1 MTSALLWT
9 AIDAA
14 AATDGMSIGDW
25 AATGVSIDS
34 RTTRPGDLFVALR
47 GPTFDGHDYV
57 ADAFANGATAAVV
70 HRAGRGV
77 NPDAPLL
84 IVDDTMDALADLGTY
99 ARLRTAAR
107 VVGVTGSVGKTG
119 TKEALRLALEA
130 QADGAGRTFATT
142 GNLNN
147 HWGVPLS
154 LARMP
159 ADSRYGVFELG
170 MNHAGEI
177 APLSRLV
184 KPDVSIITTVEAVH
198 IENFDSVE
206 GIADAKAE
214 IFAGMGPGG
223 VAVLNRDNPHFPRLV
238 AHARTQGIG
247 RIWSFGEHA
256 DADARLVDCSLH
268 ATASAVNAVIR
279 GEPIQYS
286 LSAPGRHW
294 VMNSLAVLLAVRA
307 LGGDPTVAARALS
320 RIQPMRGRGQ
330 RTRIRIRDEA
340 GTAGGFLLIDESY
353 NASPV
358 SVGAALKVLARTDL
372 GDDGRRIAVLGDMLE
387 LGDHAAALHVG
398 LKKDLVAAEVDQV
411 FACGPMMA
419 KLYDALPPGMRGG
432 YAPDAASLAPMAA
445 AAVRPGDAVVVK
457 GSLGSR
463 MALVVDA
470 LQALDIREEEEAG
483 RGTAHPFKLVS
494 GG

>member
-1 MTSALLWT
+1 
-9 AIDAA
+9 
-14 AATDGMSIGDW
+14 
-25 AATGVSIDS
+25 
-34 RTTRPGDLFVALR
+34 
-47 GPTFDGHDYV
+47 
-57 ADAFANGATAAVV
+57 
-70 HRAGRGV
+70 
-77 NPDAPLL
+77 
-84 IVDDTMDALADLGTY
+84 
-99 ARLRTAAR
+99 
-107 VVGVTGSVGKTG
+107 
-119 TKEALRLALEA
+119 
-130 QADGAGRTFATT
+130 
-142 GNLNN
+142 
-147 HWGVPLS
+147 
-154 LARMP
+154 MP
-159 ADSRYGVFELG
+159 AETRYGVFELG
-170 MNHAGEI
+170 MNHANEI
-177 APLSRLV
+177 APLSRMV
-184 KPDVSIITTVEAVH
+184 KPDVSIITAVEAVH

-247 RIWSFGEHA
+247 RIWSFGEHP

-268 ATASAVNAVIR
+268 ATASAVAAVIR

-307 LGGDPTVAARALS
+307 VGGDLTVAARALS

-330 RTRIRIRDEA
+330 RTRIRIRDAA
-340 GTAGGFLLIDESY
+340 GTTGGFLLIDESY

-358 SVGAALKVLARTDL
+358 SVGAALQVLARVDL

-387 LGDHAAALHVG
+387 LGDHAADMHVG
-398 LKKDLVAAEVDQV
+398 LKDELAAAEVDQV

-419 KLYDALPPGMRGG
+419 KLYDALPAAMRGG
-432 YAPDAASLAPMAA
+432 YAADSATLAPTVA

-470 LQALDIREEEEAG
+470 LQALDIQEEEEAG

>member
-1 MTSALLWT
+1 MNQGLLWT

-14 AATDGMSIGDW
+14 AATDGMAVGDW
-25 AATGVSIDS
+25 ATTGVSIDS
-34 RTTRPGDLFVALR
+34 RTTQPGDLFVAIR
-47 GPTFDGHDYV
+47 GPNFDGHDFV
-57 ADAFANGATAAVV
+57 ADAFARGATAAVV
-70 HRAGRGV
+70 HRACPGV
-77 NPDAPLL
+77 TADAPML
-84 IVDDTMDALADLGTY
+84 IVDDTLDALVDLGSY
-99 ARLRTAAR
+99 ARLRTPAR
-107 VVGVTGSVGKTG
+107 IIGVTGSVGKTG
-119 TKEALRLALEA
+119 VKEALKLGD
-130 QADGAGRTFATT
+130 QAPTFATV

-159 ADSRYGVFELG
+159 VDTRYGVFELG

-177 APLSRLV
+177 DPLSRQV

-247 RIWSFGEHA
+247 RIWSFGEHV

-294 VMNSLAVLLAVRA
+294 VTNSLAVLLAARA
-307 LGGDPTVAARALS
+307 IGGDVTLAARSLS
-320 RIQPMRGRGQ
+320 KIQPLRGRGQ
-330 RTRIRIRDEA
+330 RSRIRLSRDGA
-340 GTAGGFLLIDESY
+340 RGSVLLIDESY

-358 SVGAALKVLARTDL
+358 AVTAALKVLAQADL
-372 GDDGRRIAVLGDMLE
+372 GDEGRRIAVLGDMLE
-387 LGDHAAALHVG
+387 LGDHAAAMHVG

-419 KLYDALPPGMRGG
+419 KLYDALPPSMRGG
-432 YAPDAASLAPMAA
+432 CAPDAAQLAPLVTAA
-445 AAVRPGDAVVVK
+445 LRPGDAVLVK
-457 GSLGSR
+457 GSAGSR
-463 MALVVDA
+463 MALAVDA
-470 LQALDIREEEEAG
+470 IQALDESEEDTG
-483 RGTAHPFKLVS
+483 SGSAHPFSLVS